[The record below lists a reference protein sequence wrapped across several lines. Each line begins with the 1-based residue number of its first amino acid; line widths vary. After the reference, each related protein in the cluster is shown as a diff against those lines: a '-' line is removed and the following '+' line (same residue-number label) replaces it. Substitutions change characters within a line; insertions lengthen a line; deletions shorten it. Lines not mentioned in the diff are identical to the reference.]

1 MEHEFSK
8 YISNKLAPHN
18 LKKPSKPF
26 PKQFCFLNLAE
37 K

>member
-8 YISNKLAPHN
+8 YIFNKLAPHN
-18 LKKPSKPF
+18 FKKPLKQF